1 MWQAHAVLL
10 EQQHASFFQPATPFS
25 KVNIFKA
32 SNFPSSRVSKAI
44 AKFPFFKGI
53 QGQSIQLAFC
63 IGIQG
68 QSIKLLSF
76 KGIQV
81 QSITLPLLQGY
92 QRQSI
97 KFPFLKGIQRQ
108 RLQLPFFKGQR
119 RTPARCPQTSRYPI
133 LWCHFGTQPFGC
145 NPWADAEGEARNL
158 AHKIFIGEAPGA
170 LWIQIPAVFH
180 QMLKRMKF
188 VDLVEKQPL
197 FLLPPLIEE
206 GVGVQEPF
214 GKGESLCP
222 FFNG

>member
-1 MWQAHAVLL
+1 MSQNQYKNQYKNQFKHQFKRPCDKPTLSCWSSSMQVFFNLL
-10 EQQHASFFQPATPFS
+10 WCQEFLATPFS

-119 RTPARCPQTSRYPI
+119 RTPARCPRTSPWSEGGAGESYTLVP
-133 LWCHFGTQPFGC
+133 LWHSTF
-145 NPWADAEGEARNL
+145 WL
-158 AHKIFIGEAPGA
+158 
-170 LWIQIPAVFH
+170 
-180 QMLKRMKF
+180 
-188 VDLVEKQPL
+188 QPL
-197 FLLPPLIEE
+197 
-206 GVGVQEPF
+206 G
-214 GKGESLCP
+214 
-222 FFNG
+222 